1 MPKDN
6 APAPFELPSDLSA
19 TTPEDLASLTEA
31 ARGEFNTIYGAD
43 GGPQADQLAR
53 ASELA
58 DAIDALSGE
67 ATRRTEE
74 AAKTKADFDALMAR
88 VTPAEAAAEGAE
100 GDGAVIEGEIVD
112 AAPAAAAPQP
122 VAASARPTGGA
133 VTASR
138 ELGGLHPAP
147 RINPSM
153 AQARGLAPKPA
164 APNAQLAITAS
175 AELPGSLTAG
185 QQISSIDQLADLL
198 EYRARSLPVI
208 ASGRKGNSAAYG
220 GVNVARIQHDYA
232 DRLSFESPDK
242 VVEEYRNKLRAN
254 LRPNQME
261 ALVAAGGWCA
271 PSEIRYDFFNIAC
284 AGGALDL
291 PTFGVQ
297 RGGIRWPISP
307 SLADTYSPNVAPFNG
322 NEPAVTTMPWVWTE
336 VNDVQAATGS
346 LLKPCIRVPCSEM
359 DEARLECYG
368 VCVTAGNLAENAW
381 PESTRNWLRL
391 LDVAFQHTMN
401 YRYIQTI
408 RNLTTDIG
416 TISCTGVGAASP
428 LLDAVEFAAIDYR
441 KRYVLCRDDVMEVIL
456 PDWIVGV
463 LRADVARRT
472 GVDLLRTTDADI
484 MAWFDARHLRV
495 QLVDDY
501 QVRAAGQPGYSTP
514 TTAYPST
521 VEFMIYPPGTFAL
534 GNGMVLD
541 LGVVRDS
548 TLNET
553 NDFTAA
559 WYEQCHLIAQFGW
572 AARRYTVNLCASGVT
587 GAANITAC
595 CL

>member
-6 APAPFELPSDLSA
+6 APAPFELPGDL
-19 TTPEDLASLTEA
+19 TTTSPEDLAALTET
-31 ARGEFNTIYGAD
+31 ARTEFNGIYGAE
-43 GGPQADQLAR
+43 GGPQAAQLAR

-58 DAIDALSGE
+58 DAIDALNTE
-67 ATRRTEE
+67 NTRRTEE
-74 AAKTKADFDALMAR
+74 AAKTKADFDALAAR
-88 VTPAEAAAEGAE
+88 ITPADAAAQ
-100 GDGAVIEGEIVD
+100 GDGTEPALEGEIVD
-112 AAPAAAAPQP
+112 APAAPAPQP
-122 VAASARPTGGA
+122 VAASGRPVGGA

-138 ELGGLHPAP
+138 ELGGLRPEP
-147 RINPSM
+147 RINASLT
-153 AQARGLAPKPA
+153 AARTLAPKTT
-164 APNAQLAITAS
+164 APTAQLAITAS
-175 AELPGSLTAG
+175 ADLPGTLTAG
-185 QQISSIDQLADLL
+185 ARIDSIDTLADLL
-198 EYRARSLPVI
+198 EHRARQLPVT
-208 ASGRKGNSAAYG
+208 ASGRRGHQQAYG
-220 GVNVARIQHDYA
+220 GVNVARISHDYA
-232 DRLSFESPDK
+232 DVLAETASDK
-242 VVEEYRNKLRAN
+242 AVEAYRNKLMAGR
-254 LRPNQME
+254 RPQQME
-261 ALVAAGGWCA
+261 AIVAAGGWCA

-284 AGGALDL
+284 AGGMIDL

-307 SLADTYSPNVAPFNG
+307 SLADAYNPDLSPFEAAPS
-322 NEPAVTTMPWVWTE
+322 AATMPWLWTE
-336 VNDVQAATGS
+336 TSDVIAATGT
-346 LLKPCIRVPCSEM
+346 LLKPCIRVPCSTM

-381 PESTRNWLRL
+381 PESTRNFLKL

-456 PDWIVGV
+456 PDWIVGP

-472 GVDLLRTTDADI
+472 GVDLLKTTDADI
-484 MAWFDARHLRV
+484 MAWFDARHVRV

-501 QVRAAGQPGYSTP
+501 QVRTSGLPGYSTP
-514 TTAYPST
+514 ATAWPTT
-521 VEFMIYPPGTFAL
+521 VEFMIYAPGTFAL

-559 WYEQCHLIAQFGW
+559 WYEQCHLIAKFGW
-572 AARRYTVNLCASGVT
+572 AARRYTVNLCPSGVT